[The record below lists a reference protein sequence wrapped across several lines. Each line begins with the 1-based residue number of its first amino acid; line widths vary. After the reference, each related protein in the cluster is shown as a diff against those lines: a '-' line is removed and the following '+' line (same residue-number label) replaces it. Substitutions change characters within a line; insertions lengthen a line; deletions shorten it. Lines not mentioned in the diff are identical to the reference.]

1 MRGYSMAGMM
11 ATSAAPERRAS
22 AHCEG
27 TVKERSYL
35 PRSGPWVKPR
45 TSGAVLRYCTTEMRS
60 LVTIGG
66 GENFTTERREVRRR
80 GDFAA
85 RRADLMYNTSANL
98 KLADLEAGE
107 MAKRWWLMIL
117 AAMLCGASRA
127 DAQAKSEAG
136 AGASPAAGEKAISI
150 AEKTKSMEKMAGY
163 FNIYWDA
170 KAGKIWVEIDK
181 WGTEFLYQSSLPAG
195 IGSNDIGLDRGQLGG
210 THVVRFE
217 RSGPKVLLVQANL
230 DYRAVSEDADER
242 RAVRD
247 SFAESAL
254 WGFTVA
260 AEDGERALVDATD
273 FFLRDAHG
281 VPAALRKTKQ
291 GAYRL
296 DASRCTLYLPRTKNF
311 PLNTEVEATLTFVGD
326 EAGPWV
332 KEVTPEAGAITVRE
346 HHSLVQLPGPGY
358 KPRAYDPRSS
368 FFGISYMDY
377 ATPISEPIVKRF
389 AARHRL
395 EKKDPNAAVSE
406 AVTPIVY
413 YLDRGAPEPIRSA
426 LLEGA
431 RWWAQA
437 FEAAGFKNAFRV
449 ELLPEGADPMDLR
462 YNVIQWIHRAT
473 RGWSY
478 GATVTDPRTG
488 EIIKGHVSLGSLR
501 VRQDYLI
508 AEGLLAPYAD
518 GKALPPVQDRA
529 LQMALARLRQ
539 LAAHEVGHTLGLM
552 HNYSAS
558 TVRRSSVMD
567 YPPPLVKLEADGVPD
582 VSNAY
587 ATGIGD
593 WDKVSIAWG
602 YSEFAPGTDEHA
614 GLAKILTDGY
624 GRGLRYLTDQDARP
638 ASSSSSVAHLWDS
651 GENAVDELN
660 RLMQVRAAALRRFGE
675 NNIRAG
681 APLATIED
689 ALVPIYMLHRYQVE
703 AASKLIGGMDYTF
716 ALRGDGQRPT
726 QIVAAAEQRRA
737 LAAVLN
743 TLKPEALALPESLL
757 KIIPPRPPAYERG
770 REDFKIRTY
779 PAFDAVAP
787 AESAAQ
793 HTLQF
798 LFNAARAQRLLE
810 FHAQDKANPSLEEIL
825 DAVLTATWKAPHGNG
840 YAEQINYVVD
850 DVVLYDLM
858 ALADN
863 DKASD
868 EVRAVAV
875 LRLHTLK
882 EWLDSAG
889 GGKGIATE
897 RAHTFFASRQIEQ
910 FEKDPRRLD
919 LTPPTEPPDGPPIGA
934 MGDADDDWQP

>member
-1 MRGYSMAGMM
+1 
-11 ATSAAPERRAS
+11 
-22 AHCEG
+22 
-27 TVKERSYL
+27 
-35 PRSGPWVKPR
+35 
-45 TSGAVLRYCTTEMRS
+45 
-60 LVTIGG
+60 
-66 GENFTTERREVRRR
+66 
-80 GDFAA
+80 
-85 RRADLMYNTSANL
+85 
-98 KLADLEAGE
+98 LEAAE
-107 MAKRWWLMIL
+107 MSTRLWLMIL
-117 AAMLCGASRA
+117 VAMLCGGPRLL
-127 DAQAKSEAG
+127 AQAKDEV
-136 AGASPAAGEKAISI
+136 AADKTTSIS
-150 AEKTKSMEKMAGY
+150 EKTKSMEKMAGY

-170 KAGKIWVEIDK
+170 KAGKLWLEIDK
-181 WGTEFLYQSSLPAG
+181 WGTEFLYQSSMPAG

-217 RSGPKVLLVQANL
+217 RSGPKVLLVQSNL
-230 DYRAVSEDADER
+230 EFRAVSEDTDER

-247 SFAESAL
+247 SFAESVL

-260 AEDGERALVDATD
+260 AEEGERALVDATE

-291 GAYRL
+291 GAYHL
-296 DASRCTLYLPRTKNF
+296 DASRCALYLPRTKNF
-311 PLNTEVEATLTFVGD
+311 PLNTEVEATLTFAGD
-326 EAGPWV
+326 EPGQWV
-332 KEVTPEAGAITVRE
+332 KQVTPEPDAITVRE
-346 HHSLVQLPGPGY
+346 HHSFVQLPPAGY

-395 EKKDPNAAVSE
+395 EKKDPSAAVSE
-406 AVTPIVY
+406 AVKPIVY

-449 ELLPEGADPMDLR
+449 ELMPEGADPMDLR

-501 VRQDYLI
+501 VRQGYLI

-518 GKALPPVQDRA
+518 GKPLPAGQDRA
-529 LQMALARLRQ
+529 QQMALARLRQ

-558 TVRRSSVMD
+558 TVNRSSVMD
-567 YPPPLVKLEADGVPD
+567 YPPPLVTLGADGVPD
-582 VSNAY
+582 VSDAY
-587 ATGIGD
+587 ATGIGE

-602 YSEFAPGTDEHA
+602 YSEFAPGVDEHA
-614 GLAKILTDGY
+614 ALNKILLNAF

-651 GENAVDELN
+651 GANAVDELN

-675 NNIRAG
+675 KNIRGG

-689 ALVPIYMLHRYQVE
+689 VLVPIYMLHRYQVE

-716 ALRGDGQRPT
+716 ALRGDGQTAT
-726 QIVAAAEQRRA
+726 QIVDAAEQRRA
-737 LAAVLN
+737 LAAVLA
-743 TLKPEALALPESLL
+743 TLKPEALELPESLL
-757 KIIPPRPPAYERG
+757 KIIPPRPPEYERG

-779 PAFDAVAP
+779 PAFDALAP
-787 AESAAQ
+787 AEAAAQ

-798 LFNAARAQRLLE
+798 LFNPERAERLVE
-810 FHAQDKANPSLEEIL
+810 FHARDSTNPSLEEVF
-825 DAVLTATWKAPHGNG
+825 DAVLNATWKSDRAARLLKLRGPNANPGVDDAVS
-840 YAEQINYVVD
+840 YAGEIAHVVD
-850 DVVLYDLM
+850 DVVLYDLI
-858 ALADN
+858 ALAAN
-863 DKASD
+863 ERASD
-868 EVRAVAV
+868 KVRGVAW
-875 LRLHTLK
+875 LK
-882 EWLDSAG
+882 LAELKGWLTAPLGSRRDLSDP
-889 GGKGIATE
+889 
-897 RAHTFFASRQIEQ
+897 AHTGFALRQIGQ
-910 FEKDPRRLD
+910 FEKDPKRLD
-919 LTPPTEPPDGPPIGA
+919 LTPPAEPPDGPPIGA
-934 MGDADDDWQP
+934 LDDEDWD